1 MHSILRNS
9 KQGTG
14 KRDGEIKVKF
24 NVDDIAEVEHAER
37 AEKLRSEFKKRRA
50 DNKKWKRTMKNLPE
64 KVYNALMNP
73 AFVDRLN
80 TLARMVSGHKF
91 PEFVY

>member
-50 DNKKWKRTMKNLPE
+50 DNKKWKRTMKNL
-64 KVYNALMNP
+64 NALMNP